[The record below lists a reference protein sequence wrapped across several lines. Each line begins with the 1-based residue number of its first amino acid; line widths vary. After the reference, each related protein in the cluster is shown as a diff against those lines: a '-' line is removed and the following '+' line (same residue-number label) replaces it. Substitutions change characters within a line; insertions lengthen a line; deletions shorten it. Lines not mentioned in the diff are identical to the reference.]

1 VITLTVTGDGTA
13 KSVTVQ
19 VQTDPESEFEEV
31 VDADL
36 GGGAETVQ
44 PDNPILPVL
53 PEIIWG
59 GACFLVLWALM
70 KFWLLKP
77 YTSTMQA
84 RADKV
89 RADLEAADAA
99 SAQADAAL
107 ADYEASLA
115 GARAEASR
123 LVDDARVQAEA
134 HRREVLGVAEGEV
147 AEAKAAA
154 AAEVAEA
161 KAAALAE
168 LRPSVTTI
176 ATQAAAAVVGRPLD
190 PAQQQA
196 IVEEYLERNASKN

>member
-154 AAEVAEA
+154 
-161 KAAALAE
+161 LAE